1 MRKIYFLL
9 VLVAGALACMS
20 FMRGGFGDSTTGPTK
35 HNTSPFFTS
44 CAQSGCHTG
53 KPVNSELGYV
63 DIVGDIPES
72 GWEPGETYTIKARV
86 FFPGRQAF
94 GFKLMAWGKE
104 DSASVGSLMVRNGTD
119 NCIRELSKLRNNLGT
134 VYDTNYYVT
143 HSLSHVAAPSEGSM
157 EWTFQWIAPATRD
170 QEVVFYAAF
179 NAANGDGT
187 AFGDFMYTFKKGA
200 DTLSRERSIT
210 TANLKEQKATSIGL
224 SAHYL
229 SEENAITCF
238 LETETSGNWDLEM
251 CTLSGEW
258 VALNSMRTI
267 GGIKG
272 MTWKLNQKPATGV
285 YVLRISNETSYGSTK
300 IIIP

>member
-1 MRKIYFLL
+1 MKKIYLL
-9 VLVAGALACMS
+9 VALATGALVCMS
-20 FMRGGFGDSTTGPTK
+20 FMRGGFGDSTTAPTK
-35 HNTSPFFTS
+35 QNTAPFFTN

-63 DIVGDIPES
+63 DIIGDIPET

-94 GFKLMAWGKE
+94 GFKLMAWGDE
-104 DSASVGSLMVRNGTD
+104 DSASVGSLIVREGTD
-119 NCIRELSKLRNNLGT
+119 NCIRELSRLRNNQGV

-143 HSLSHVAAPSEGSM
+143 HSVNHVAAPSEGSM

-179 NAANGDGT
+179 NAANGDGA

-200 DTLSRERSIT
+200 DTLAKERNVIT
-210 TANLKEQKATSIGL
+210 STLDPTGLNYIGL
-224 SAHYL
+224 SAHYNV
-229 SEENAITCF
+229 EENAVTCF
-238 LETETSGNWDLEM
+238 IDKGQSANWNLELATI
-251 CTLSGEW
+251 SGEW
-258 VALNSMRTI
+258 IALNAMRTTAALN
-267 GGIKG
+267 GL
-272 MTWKLNQKPATGV
+272 TWKLNQNPTSGV
-285 YVLRISNETSYGSTK
+285 YVLRLSNESHYGSTK